1 MAVPI
6 VSESGATW
14 GKVGHH
20 RRQDMF
26 RGVSQ
31 LSLDAKSR
39 IAVPAR
45 YRETLTECCQGRMVV
60 TVDRDGCLLLYPAP
74 EWERIEQSLMA
85 RPNMNPQVR
94 RLQRLLIGHATECDL
109 DGQGRL
115 LLPPP
120 LRAFA
125 GLDKRVVLLG
135 QGNKFEIWD
144 EDTWSRSREQ
154 WMGEDAHDAV
164 SDALESLAL

>member
-1 MAVPI
+1 
-6 VSESGATW
+6 
-14 GKVGHH
+14 
-20 RRQDMF
+20 MF

-31 LSLDAKSR
+31 LSVDAKGR

-45 YRETLTECCQGRMVV
+45 YRDALSESCQGQLIL

-74 EWERIEQSLMA
+74 EWERIEQSLMS
-85 RPNMNPQVR
+85 RPNINPQVR
-94 RLQRLLIGHATECDL
+94 KLQRLLVGHATECDL

-120 LRAFA
+120 LREFA
-125 GLDKRVVLLG
+125 RLSRRVVLVG

-144 EDTWSRSREQ
+144 EDIWSRNREL
-154 WMGEDAHDAV
+154 WFGEDSDDAF
-164 SDALESLAL
+164 SEALESIAL

>member
-1 MAVPI
+1 
-6 VSESGATW
+6 
-14 GKVGHH
+14 
-20 RRQDMF
+20 MF

-31 LSLDAKSR
+31 LSVDAKGR

-45 YRETLTECCQGRMVV
+45 YRDALSESCQGQLIL

-74 EWERIEQSLMA
+74 EWERIEQSLMS
-85 RPNMNPQVR
+85 RPNINPQVR
-94 RLQRLLIGHATECDL
+94 KLQRLLVGHATECDL

-120 LRAFA
+120 LREFA
-125 GLDKRVVLLG
+125 RLSRRVVLVG

-144 EDTWSRSREQ
+144 EDIWSRNREL
-154 WMGEDAHDAV
+154 WFGEDADDAL
-164 SDALESLAL
+164 SEALESIAL

>member
-1 MAVPI
+1 
-6 VSESGATW
+6 
-14 GKVGHH
+14 
-20 RRQDMF
+20 MF

-31 LSLDAKSR
+31 LSLDAKGR

-45 YRETLTECCQGRMVV
+45 YRELLSANGEGRMVV

-74 EWERIEQSLMA
+74 EWERIEQALMS

-94 RLQRLLIGHATECDL
+94 KLQRLLVGHATECEL

-120 LRAFA
+120 LRDFA
-125 GLDKRVVLLG
+125 GLDKRVVLVG

-144 EDTWSRSREQ
+144 EDAWSRNREL
-154 WMGEDAHDAV
+154 WFGEDADDAL
-164 SDALESLAL
+164 SEALESIAL

>member
-1 MAVPI
+1 
-6 VSESGATW
+6 
-14 GKVGHH
+14 
-20 RRQDMF
+20 MF

-31 LSLDAKSR
+31 LSLDAKGR

-45 YRETLTECCQGRMVV
+45 YRELLSTNGEGRMVV

-74 EWERIEQSLMA
+74 EWERIEQALMS

-94 RLQRLLIGHATECDL
+94 KLQRLLVGHATECEL

-120 LRAFA
+120 LRDFA
-125 GLDKRVVLLG
+125 GLDKRVVLVG

-144 EDTWSRSREQ
+144 EDAWSRNREL
-154 WMGEDAHDAV
+154 WFGEDADDAL
-164 SDALESLAL
+164 SEALESIAL

>member
-1 MAVPI
+1 
-6 VSESGATW
+6 
-14 GKVGHH
+14 
-20 RRQDMF
+20 MF

-31 LSLDAKSR
+31 LSVDAKGR

-45 YRETLTECCQGRMVV
+45 YRDALNESCQGQLVV

-74 EWERIEQSLMA
+74 EWERIEQSLMS

-94 RLQRLLIGHATECDL
+94 KLQRLLVGHATECDL

-120 LRAFA
+120 LREFA
-125 GLDKRVVLLG
+125 GLSKRVALVG

-144 EDTWSRSREQ
+144 DDTWSRNREL
-154 WMGEDAHDAV
+154 WFGEDADDALG
-164 SDALESLAL
+164 DALESIAL